1 MGCNTWDLMDKA
13 RYESERGEVMS
24 RMDAMVQAGWRVG
37 RTWGFS
43 LGTGTGQSG
52 ALGETVLDPS
62 SVLET
67 APGAAAPSPPSC
79 TARPRLCQSLS
90 AAWQA
95 QQIRL

>member
-13 RYESERGEVMS
+13 RYDSERDEVKS
-24 RMDAMVQAGWRVG
+24 RMDAMVKAGWRVG

-67 APGAAAPSPPSC
+67 APGAAVCLPTPAFQMEHCATMCLPTHAS
-79 TARPRLCQSLS
+79 S
-90 AAWQA
+90 ASV
-95 QQIRL
+95 